1 MKPEFKLGA
10 LLVCAVLLW
19 GGIFFVACSHSPKDR
34 VKDVAMKAL
43 EASVERPGTIKVIAV
58 SKVDSV
64 FGREYI
70 TQEEKMAVSMAM
82 MKINE
87 KVMAAT
93 DGFENFDI
101 DNKEVAEMMER
112 QMAVAS
118 VLRSVMPYGDIVDH
132 AAMGGE
138 FSGWKVKIEYEA
150 LSMSG
155 TSYRSEYWFILD
167 KDATCVI
174 KSFEIPLI

>member
-1 MKPEFKLGA
+1 MKLEIKLGA
-10 LLVCAVLLW
+10 LPVCAVLLW
-19 GGIFFVACSHSPKDR
+19 GGIFFAGCSHSPKDR

-70 TQEEKMAVSMAM
+70 SQEEKMAVSMAM
-82 MKINE
+82 MRIND
-87 KVMAAT
+87 KVMKAT
-93 DGFENFDI
+93 GGFENFDI
-101 DNKEVAEMMER
+101 GDKEVAELMER
-112 QMAVAS
+112 QMAAAS
-118 VLRSVMPYGDIVDH
+118 VLRSVMPYGGIADH
-132 AAMGGE
+132 APGSGG

-155 TSYRSEYWFILD
+155 KPYRSEYWFILD
-167 KDATCVI
+167 KDALCVV
-174 KSFEIPLI
+174 KSFELPLI

>member
-1 MKPEFKLGA
+1 MKPECKLGA

-19 GGIFFVACSHSPKDR
+19 GSIIFVACSHSPKDR
-34 VKDVAMKAL
+34 VKEVAIKAL

-64 FGREYI
+64 FGREYVS
-70 TQEEKMAVSMAM
+70 QEEKMAVSMAM

-87 KVMAAT
+87 KVMKAT
-93 DGFENFDI
+93 NGFETFDI
-101 DNKEVAEMMER
+101 GDKEVAELMER
-112 QMAVAS
+112 QMAAAS
-118 VLRSVMPYGDIVDH
+118 VLRSLMPYDELVDH
-132 AAMGGE
+132 GAHSGG

-150 LSMSG
+150 LSASG
-155 TSYRSEYWFILD
+155 KPYRSEYWFILD
-167 KDATCVI
+167 KDAVCVV